1 MPFVRPSAQAP
12 APQAAKNAGRGVR
25 IGLRLLFAGL
35 LALAALLAVFQSA
48 RAEQVAVPE
57 LKRWVTDQTG
67 TLDSNTLSH
76 LEQQLAELDKTK
88 GAQLAVLIVPTTGED
103 TIESYARRVFDK
115 WRIGRAKVDDGILF
129 VVAKEDRHLRIEVG
143 YGLEGAVPDLL
154 AGRIIR
160 EQVTPHFKQGD
171 YAGGITAGVDSLVS
185 LVNGEDL
192 PPPLESTSSGSADE
206 GPLAMVAPLAIIGF
220 FMPPLFAALALGF
233 FAFLMFGSVG
243 AAVIA
248 AGIGFIVGSVGRAL
262 GVKNRRLGSRAARRG
277 GVIGGLGGGFGGGF
291 GGGGGGGFGGG
302 GGGFGGG
309 GGGSSGGG
317 GASGSW

>member
-1 MPFVRPSAQAP
+1 ASRAP
-12 APQAAKNAGRGVR
+12 GVVTF
-25 IGLRLLFAGL
+25 GLMLL
-35 LALAALLAVFQSA
+35 LASCCFLFWGARVLAAPVP
-48 RAEQVAVPE
+48 VPE
-57 LKRWVTDQTG
+57 LRSWVTDQTN
-67 TLDSNTLSH
+67 TLDAQTKAQ
-76 LEQQLAELDKTK
+76 LESVLTDLEKRK

-206 GPLAMVAPLAIIGF
+206 GPLAMIAP
-220 FMPPLFAALALGF
+220 
-233 FAFLMFGSVG
+233 
-243 AAVIA
+243 
-248 AGIGFIVGSVGRAL
+248 
-262 GVKNRRLGSRAARRG
+262 
-277 GVIGGLGGGFGGGF
+277 
-291 GGGGGGGFGGG
+291 
-302 GGGFGGG
+302 
-309 GGGSSGGG
+309 
-317 GASGSW
+317 